1 MSMSQASAQSWL
13 WSFRGRE
20 LDLRARTLIMGIVNI
35 TPDSFS
41 DGGQFLS
48 VDQAVQHAEKLVAD
62 GADILDLGA
71 ESSRPSREE
80 ALTDDE
86 EWQRLEPVLVKLRAK
101 FPEIIISIDTYR
113 GETARRALEAG
124 ADVINDIY
132 ALRRSPEI
140 AAHCAAHNAGL
151 ILMHMQGEPATMQQ
165 NPTYANV
172 LAEIRTEL
180 QTAMEQAIA
189 AGVPEAAIAVD
200 PGIGFGKTAEH
211 NVEIL
216 AGLEYLRLLQRPI
229 CVGAS
234 RKNFLGLLT
243 GGLLVTEREEA
254 TVAAHCAAVLQ
265 GATIIRTHNVLA
277 AARSLAVIDALRRDM
292 DI

>member
-1 MSMSQASAQSWL
+1 MSMSQASAQSWV
-13 WSFRGRE
+13 WNFRNHQF
-20 LDLRARTLIMGIVNI
+20 DLREKTLVMGIVNI

-41 DGGQFLS
+41 DGGQFVTS
-48 VDQAVQHAEKLVAD
+48 DQAIAHAQKLVAE
-62 GADILDLGA
+62 GAHILDLGA
-71 ESSRPSREE
+71 ESSRPHRDEV
-80 ALTDDE
+80 LTDE
-86 EWQRLEPVLVKLRAK
+86 QEWQRLEPVLVPLRQQ
-101 FPEIIISIDTYR
+101 FPELVFSVDTYR

-140 AAHCAAHNAGL
+140 ATHCAAHNAGL
-151 ILMHMQGEPATMQQ
+151 LLMHMQGDPSTMQQ

-172 LAEIRTEL
+172 LAEIRTYL
-180 QTAMEQAIA
+180 QEAMEKALA
-189 AGVPEAAIAVD
+189 AGLPENNIAVD
-200 PGIGFGKTAEH
+200 PGIGFGKTTDH

-234 RKNFLGLLT
+234 RKSFLGTLT
-243 GGLLVTEREEA
+243 GDLPVTDREEA
-254 TVAAHCAAVLQ
+254 TIAAHCAAVLQ
-265 GATIIRTHNVLA
+265 GATIIRTHNVQA
-277 AARSLAVIDALRRDM
+277 AVRSLAVIDALRRDM